1 MLASFGRLK
10 IRGKLWTVG
19 SLMMPVTLFAFACSR
34 WLPLSLVILVFIGWA
49 FMLVVNNSN
58 ALVQSYVPDELRGR
72 VMGVYSLVFLGS
84 MPLGALLAGSLAER
98 LNEPLTVML
107 SSSLL
112 LIFALATWFFLPDI
126 RKQE

>member
-1 MLASFGRLK
+1 M
-10 IRGKLWTVG
+10 
-19 SLMMPVTLFAFACSR
+19 
-34 WLPLSLVILVFIGWA
+34 
-49 FMLVVNNSN
+49 
-58 ALVQSYVPDELRGR
+58 VQSYVPDELRGR